1 MAEKTFAQALNDHV
15 PSEFAASQAYLAAAI
30 YYDDLTM
37 PRMAAFFYRQA
48 IEERNHALMIIRY
61 LLDIEAEATIPGV
74 AAPKNGFADLI
85 EPVRIALEQERK
97 VTQQFNE
104 LTSIARAANDF
115 QGEQFLQW
123 FLKEQVEEVS
133 LMKDLLTVVER
144 AKDRPLEIEEFLAR
158 EGLGEDSEGDPGA
171 PPTAGGATS

>member
-1 MAEKTFAQALNDHV
+1 MPEKTFAEALNDHV

-48 IEERNHALMIIRY
+48 IEERNHAMMVIRY
-61 LLDIEAEATIPGV
+61 LLDIEAEATIPGI
-74 AAPKNGFADLI
+74 AAPKTEFADLA
-85 EPVRIALEQERK
+85 EPVQMALDQERK
-97 VTQQFNE
+97 VTGQFNE
-104 LTSIARAANDF
+104 LVSIARAANDF

-133 LMKDLLTVVER
+133 LMSDLLTVVER
-144 AKDRPLEIEEFLAR
+144 AKDRPLDIEEFLAR
-158 EGLGEDSEGDPGA
+158 EGLGDGEANDPSA
-171 PPTAGGATS
+171 PPAAGGSI

>member
-15 PSEFAASQAYLAAAI
+15 PNEFAASQAYLAAAI

-37 PRMAAFFYRQA
+37 PRMATFFYRQS
-48 IEERNHALMIIRY
+48 IEERNHAMMIIRY
-61 LLDIEAEATIPGV
+61 LLDIEEEATIPGV
-74 AAPKNGFADLI
+74 AAPNVSFADI
-85 EPVRIALEQERK
+85 VDPVRMALQQEKK

-104 LTSIARAANDF
+104 LASTARAANDF

-133 LMKDLLTVVER
+133 LMSDLLTVVER
-144 AKDRPLEIEEFLAR
+144 AKDMPLEIEEFLAR
-158 EGLGEDSEGDPGA
+158 EGFGEEGEAGVAA
-171 PPTAGGATS
+171 PPTAGGAL

>member
-1 MAEKTFAQALNDHV
+1 MASKTFAQALNEHV

-30 YYDDLTM
+30 YYDANTM

-48 IEERNHALMIIRY
+48 IEERNHAMMIIRY

-74 AAPKNGFADLI
+74 AAPTGGFKDLV

-97 VTQQFNE
+97 VTGQFND

-133 LMKDLLTVVER
+133 LMSDLLTVVER
-144 AKDRPLEIEEFLAR
+144 AKDRPLDIEEYLAR
-158 EGLGEDSEGDPGA
+158 EGLGDHEDEALGA
-171 PPTAGGATS
+171 PTAAGGTL

>member
-1 MAEKTFAQALNDHV
+1 MAEKSFAQALNDHV
-15 PSEFAASQAYLAAAI
+15 PNEFAASQAYLAAAI
-30 YYDDLTM
+30 YYENLTM
-37 PRMAAFFYRQA
+37 PRMAAFFYRQSV
-48 IEERNHALMIIRY
+48 EERNHAMMIIRY

-74 AAPKNGFADLI
+74 AAPNVTFSDI
-85 EPVRIALEQERK
+85 VDPVRMSLAQEKK

-133 LMKDLLTVVER
+133 LMSDLLTVVER
-144 AKDRPLEIEEFLAR
+144 ARDMPLEIEEFLAR
-158 EGLGEDSEGDPGA
+158 EGFGEESDEGAAA
-171 PPTAGGATS
+171 PPTAGGAL

>member
-61 LLDIEAEATIPGV
+61 LLDIEEEATVPGV
-74 AAPKNGFADLI
+74 AAPNATFTDLAS
-85 EPVRIALEQERK
+85 PVRLALEQERK

-104 LTSIARAANDF
+104 LTAIARAANDF

-133 LMKDLLTVVER
+133 LMSDLLTVVER
-144 AKDRPLEIEEFLAR
+144 AKDAPLELEDFLAR
-158 EGLGEDSEGDPGA
+158 EGFGEGGEGAGA
-171 PPTAGGATS
+171 PPTAGGAL

>member
-37 PRMAAFFYRQA
+37 PRMAAFFYRQS
-48 IEERNHALMIIRY
+48 IEERNHAMMIIQY
-61 LLDIEAEATIPGV
+61 LLDIEEEATVPGV
-74 AAPKNGFADLI
+74 AAPSVSFSDI
-85 EPVRIALEQERK
+85 VDPVRMALEQEK
-97 VTQQFNE
+97 NVTQQFNA

-133 LMKDLLTVVER
+133 LMSDLLTVVER
-144 AKDRPLEIEEFLAR
+144 AKDRPLDVEEFLAR
-158 EGLGEDSEGDPGA
+158 EGLGEDGEEGNGA
-171 PPTAGGATS
+171 PPTAGGAL